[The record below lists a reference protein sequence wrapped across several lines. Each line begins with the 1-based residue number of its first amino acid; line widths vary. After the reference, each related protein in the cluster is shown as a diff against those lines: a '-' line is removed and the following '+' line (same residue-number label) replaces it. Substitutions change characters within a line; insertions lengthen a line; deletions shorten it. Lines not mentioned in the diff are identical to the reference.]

1 MKKQFA
7 NENIVE
13 TSRYDRNYSNLVLL
27 IAGISLLSVGP
38 LMVRLADIGASGAAF
53 WRLGLAIP
61 MLALVVG
68 MGADR
73 PSRLAKPLLAAIAA
87 AGCLYGTGTL
97 VMNASALST
106 SLANCALIGNFSSF
120 FVAGIAVV
128 TERRRPGGAVLTA
141 LSLSAA
147 GLLFL
152 LGPSVSLS
160 HDTAGGDLLA
170 LLAAILFTGYFVVIM
185 RMPGSVKPM
194 TVHAISTT
202 AGFLCIAPFALPGQL
217 VPVTWWPISLLVA
230 AQVLG
235 QGLVVFA
242 MPRVAPVLGGLCI
255 LLFPLLNMIIG
266 WGLYDETMGGMQLI
280 GAFMIVAALALLQL
294 RGRGTNADR
303 ENEHVL

>member
-1 MKKQFA
+1 
-7 NENIVE
+7 
-13 TSRYDRNYSNLVLL
+13 
-27 IAGISLLSVGP
+27 
-38 LMVRLADIGASGAAF
+38 MVRLANIGASGAAF
-53 WRLGLAIP
+53 WRLGLAVP
-61 MLALVVG
+61 MLALIVS
-68 MGADR
+68 MSADR
-73 PSRLAKPLLAAIAA
+73 PSQFAKSLLAAIGA

-97 VMNASALST
+97 IMNASALST

-128 TERRRPGGAVLTA
+128 AERKRPGGAVLAA

-147 GLLFL
+147 GLLLL

-160 HDTAGGDLLA
+160 PDTAAGDLLA
-170 LLAAILFTGYFVVIM
+170 LLAAILFTGYFVLIM
-185 RMPGSVKPM
+185 HMPGSIRPM

-202 AGFLCIAPFALPGQL
+202 AGFLCIAPFALSGQL
-217 VPVTWWPISLLVA
+217 APVIWWPIALLVA

-266 WGLYDETMGGMQLI
+266 WVLYDERMGDIQLV
-280 GAFMIVAALALLQL
+280 GAMMIVSALALLQL
-294 RGRGTNADR
+294 RGRDTNADR
-303 ENEHVL
+303 ENENVL